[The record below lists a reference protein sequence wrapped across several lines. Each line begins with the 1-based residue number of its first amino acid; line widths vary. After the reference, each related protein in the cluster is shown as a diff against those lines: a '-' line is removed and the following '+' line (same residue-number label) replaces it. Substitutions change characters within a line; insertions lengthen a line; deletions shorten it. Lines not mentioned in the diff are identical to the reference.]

1 MDDPSR
7 CWQIQGGTLRI
18 GRLPD
23 NDLVIS
29 EPWVSK
35 YHAEIFSRSGPG
47 SALEKPVYFL
57 KDMSRFGSYWFDGQ
71 AWQSVHREEVPLPSG
86 SRVKFGT
93 LEGQLME
100 FTLEGYS
107 QS

>member
-1 MDDPSR
+1 MDVTQIPGQALPPRQIGVLRCLDDPSR

-57 KDMSRFGSYWFDGQ
+57 KDMSRYW
-71 AWQSVHREEVPLPSG
+71 VLLV
-86 SRVKFGT
+86 
-93 LEGQLME
+93 
-100 FTLEGYS
+100 
-107 QS
+107 